1 MSRIFYTRENIIDAS
16 KNELVAYLWEI
27 EPTIK
32 RILKKSQNSR
42 EAREKIFEYLNRLDR
57 LYTNIHAEDYNKDL
71 HVIEKHNAAECIK
84 VLKNVIRTENEKK
97 THFSALH
104 ALQDLAKNKK
114 NALHH
119 VDAGFLCEFIH
130 LFKGITGKSDKTDD
144 VFILPVDSAEA
155 SVMRSE
161 KLDAYAKK
169 MDEYLRRYKSGLDP
183 ERVSKQQM
191 LKKKIVQYFNGAESD
206 WGTYQWHL
214 SHVIR
219 DIHSLSDL
227 VKLSDE
233 ELDGLRVAQENQIPF
248 EITPYYLSLFDPEG
262 RTQDDQGVRAQVLP
276 SKKYCI
282 NVIENRKKQI
292 DMDFM
297 GERSTNPIEG
307 ITRRYPQIL
316 ILKPVNFCPQICVYC
331 QRNWELEPSTRIK
344 TKDED
349 IENAIHWIADNPY
362 IKEVLVTG
370 GDPFILPDEY
380 LENILQKLSSIDH
393 IERVRFGTRTLVTLP
408 FRITDGLV
416 DILRHYHRFGKR
428 EVSIVSHF
436 EYVSE
441 ITPSVIDAI
450 KKIRNAGLSIYN
462 QQVFTYYTSLK
473 YQTAALRKM
482 LKVSGIDP
490 YYTFNTKGKE
500 ETIDFRVPIARL
512 EQERKEEAR
521 FLPGLVRTDEPV
533 FNVPKLGKSHL
544 RAWQNHEIIMILR
557 SGQRVYRFYP
567 WESSVT
573 LVNAYLYIDVS
584 IYDYLKRLMHDGQ
597 DIDEFKTIWY
607 YF

>member
-1 MSRIFYTRENIIDAS
+1 
-16 KNELVAYLWEI
+16 
-27 EPTIK
+27 
-32 RILKKSQNSR
+32 
-42 EAREKIFEYLNRLDR
+42 
-57 LYTNIHAEDYNKDL
+57 
-71 HVIEKHNAAECIK
+71 
-84 VLKNVIRTENEKK
+84 
-97 THFSALH
+97 
-104 ALQDLAKNKK
+104 
-114 NALHH
+114 
-119 VDAGFLCEFIH
+119 
-130 LFKGITGKSDKTDD
+130 
-144 VFILPVDSAEA
+144 
-155 SVMRSE
+155 
-161 KLDAYAKK
+161 
-169 MDEYLRRYKSGLDP
+169 
-183 ERVSKQQM
+183 
-191 LKKKIVQYFNGAESD
+191 
-206 WGTYQWHL
+206 
-214 SHVIR
+214 
-219 DIHSLSDL
+219 
-227 VKLSDE
+227 
-233 ELDGLRVAQENQIPF
+233 
-248 EITPYYLSLFDPEG
+248 
-262 RTQDDQGVRAQVLP
+262 
-276 SKKYCI
+276 
-282 NVIENRKKQI
+282 
-292 DMDFM
+292 
-297 GERSTNPIEG
+297 
-307 ITRRYPQIL
+307 
-316 ILKPVNFCPQICVYC
+316 
-331 QRNWELEPSTRIK
+331 
-344 TKDED
+344 
-349 IENAIHWIADNPY
+349 
-362 IKEVLVTG
+362 
-370 GDPFILPDEY
+370 
-380 LENILQKLSSIDH
+380 
-393 IERVRFGTRTLVTLP
+393 VTLP